1 MCLTVVG
8 HGCSLTRSSSPS
20 RFLPLHRREPLLT
33 WSAISKHY
41 GSDWTES
48 GIEHF
53 FRPLKKNATSIRKM
67 VDRDED
73 AANFNH
79 NAVS

>member
-1 MCLTVVG
+1 MQRN
-8 HGCSLTRSSSPS
+8 SLVLPS
-20 RFLPLHRREPLLT
+20 TFLATEQEEALLT